1 MWGKKN
7 PLNFFFFTFKK
18 AGLTGR
24 NQIYLPSWGGGGCV
38 EYMYMKLDFQG
49 NGHQALK
56 DSYPWEI
63 GNKQGE
69 SLLSLPSLYLPSLQ
83 TKERAWVNDR
93 DISGLIDG
101 SNLTCLKQGLGA
113 TPPPSASEGGQ
124 DKAAVFATR
133 GGGKLTSGWLR
144 ETSRGTCLSL
154 SLW

>member
-1 MWGKKN
+1 MWEKKS
-7 PLNFFFFTFKK
+7 LKFFFFVFTFKK

-24 NQIYLPSWGGGGCV
+24 HQIYLPSW
-38 EYMYMKLDFQG
+38 KKKKQLDFQG

-69 SLLSLPSLYLPSLQ
+69 SLLSLQSLYLPSLQ

-113 TPPPSASEGGQ
+113 TPLPSASEGGQ

-133 GGGKLTSGWLR
+133 GRGKLTSGWLR
-144 ETSRGTCLSL
+144 ETNRGTCLSL